1 METFILNILNGLS
14 QGMLL
19 FLISVGLTTVFGVLG
34 ILNFAHGS
42 FFMLGAYFG
51 MQAVKIFNSFWL
63 GLIFGPI
70 IVMALGFL
78 IEFFLLRK
86 IYARNVTFQLLLTFA
101 LLLVIDDSVRMGWG
115 SGYHIVNPPAIFS
128 GTMFLLGQ
136 QYPVYRIFLIM
147 AGVITGLGLW
157 SFFHFTKFGK
167 IVRAASFDREM
178 AEGVGINV
186 PMVFTCV
193 FLLGTWLAALGGV
206 LAAPQQSL
214 NPSMG
219 ERIIIESFI
228 VVVVGGMG
236 SFPGALIGA
245 IMLGLLESFGTVFAG
260 NFQMALPYL
269 LLAVILIFKPNGL
282 FKKGV

>member
-1 METFILNILNGLS
+1 MEIFILNILNGLS

-34 ILNFAHGS
+34 VLNFAHGS

-51 MQAVKIFNSFWL
+51 MQSVKIFNSFWL

-70 IVMALGFL
+70 IVAAIGFL
-78 IEFFLLRK
+78 IEFFLLRRV
-86 IYARNVTFQLLLTFA
+86 YSRNVTFQLLLTFA
-101 LLLVIDDSVRMGWG
+101 LLLVIDDSVRMIWG
-115 SGYHIVNPPAIFS
+115 AGYHVVDPPAILS
-128 GTMFLLGQ
+128 GKFVLFGQ
-136 QYPVYRIFLIM
+136 EYPIYRVFLIV
-147 AGVITGLGLW
+147 AGVLMGFVLW
-157 SFFHFTKFGK
+157 FFFHFTRFGK

-186 PMVFTCV
+186 PMVFSSV

-219 ERIIIESFI
+219 EKIIIESFI

-236 SFPGALIGA
+236 SFPGALVGA
-245 IMLGLLESFGTVFAG
+245 ILLGVLESFGTVFAG
-260 NFQMALPYL
+260 NLQMAIPYL
-269 LLAVILIFKPNGL
+269 LLSVILIFKPNGL

>member
-14 QGMLL
+14 QGMLV

-70 IVMALGFL
+70 IVMAVGFL
-78 IEFFLLRK
+78 TEFFLLRK

-101 LLLVIDDSVRMGWG
+101 LLLVIDDSVRMVWG
-115 SGYHIVNPPAIFS
+115 PGYYIVNPPVIFS

>member
-1 METFILNILNGLS
+1 METFILNVLNGLS

-34 ILNFAHGS
+34 VLNFAHGS
-42 FFMLGAYFG
+42 FFMLGAYLG

-70 IVMALGFL
+70 IVMIVGFL

-101 LLLVIDDSVRMGWG
+101 LLLVIDDSVRMVWG

-136 QYPVYRIFLIM
+136 QYPVYRIFLIV
-147 AGVITGLGLW
+147 AGVVTGLGLW
-157 SFFHFTKFGK
+157 YFFHFTKFGK

-178 AEGVGINV
+178 AGGVGINV
-186 PMVFTCV
+186 PMVFTSV
-193 FLLGTWLAALGGV
+193 FMLGTWLAALGGV

-219 ERIIIESFI
+219 EKIIIESFI

>member
-1 METFILNILNGLS
+1 METFILNVLNGLS

-34 ILNFAHGS
+34 VLNFAHGS
-42 FFMLGAYFG
+42 FFMLGAYLG

-70 IVMALGFL
+70 IVMIVGFL
-78 IEFFLLRK
+78 IEVFLLRK

-128 GTMFLLGQ
+128 GTVFLLGQ
-136 QYPVYRIFLIM
+136 QYPVYRIFLII
-147 AGVITGLGLW
+147 AGVVTGLGLW
-157 SFFHFTKFGK
+157 YFFHFTKFGK

-193 FLLGTWLAALGGV
+193 FMLGTWLAALGGV

-219 ERIIIESFI
+219 EKIIIESFI

>member
-70 IVMALGFL
+70 IVMAVGFL

-86 IYARNVTFQLLLTFA
+86 IYARNVSFQLLLTFA
-101 LLLVIDDSVRMGWG
+101 LLLVIDDSVRMVWG
-115 SGYHIVNPPAIFS
+115 SGYHIVNPPVIFS
-128 GTMFLLGQ
+128 GTIFLLGQ
-136 QYPVYRIFLIM
+136 QYPIYRIFLIM
-147 AGVITGLGLW
+147 AGIITGLGLW